1 MTADSTT
8 LQAESM
14 QLSAAERELY
24 RRPNRGRLII
34 DLCLPWVQA
43 ILGAAIFIANPGV
56 IAWLVAVVL
65 IAGAQH
71 GLSLISHEAVH
82 RLLWPESKRI
92 NDFVA
97 TYFFAAPAVLP
108 FNVYRQRHLI
118 HHRLVSKE
126 GDTKNYYLR
135 DLSGMGLFKEIL
147 RSVSGIDYFLQ
158 AFSALDAGKGEEYED
173 FEENLSRDKRS
184 LVIVHLVLFG
194 VFTAFDPLYY
204 YIPTYY
210 VLLWLGPMLTVSLLF
225 GKLRSIVEH
234 QPPRSGYDSSSE
246 TEYFKNTP
254 GPMLRSVRATWLERL
269 FLSKINF
276 HFHGEHHLWP
286 WISYQHLPTVNAK
299 LWQGRE
305 LGELREIN
313 GYVVVC
319 DKSYG
324 AVICRLML
332 GR

>member
-1 MTADSTT
+1 M
-8 LQAESM
+8 ESESI
-14 QLSAAERELY
+14 QFSAQEREQY
-24 RRPNRGRLII
+24 RRPNTARLIF

-43 ILGAAIFIANPGV
+43 IVGAAIFIANPGV
-56 IAWLVAVVL
+56 LTWLVAVLL

-82 RLLWPESKRI
+82 RLVWPANKRI

-97 TYFFAAPAVLP
+97 TYFFAAPAILP
-108 FNVYRQRHLI
+108 FNIYRQRHLI

-135 DLSGMGLFKEIL
+135 DLSGIRLFKEIL
-147 RSVSGIDYFLQ
+147 KSVTGVDYFVQ
-158 AFSALDAGKGEEYED
+158 AFSALDAGKGEEYD
-173 FEENLSRDKRS
+173 NFEENLNRDKRS
-184 LVIVHLVLFG
+184 LIIVHLFLLG
-194 VFTAFDPLYY
+194 AFTAFDPLHY

-210 VLLWLGPMLTVSLLF
+210 VLLWLGPMITVSLLF

-234 QPPRSGYDSSSE
+234 QPPPSGYDSSIE
-246 TEYFKNTP
+246 TDFFRNTA
-254 GPMLRSVRATWLERL
+254 GPMLRSVRATWIERL
-269 FLSKINF
+269 FFSKINF
-276 HFHGEHHLWP
+276 HYHGEHHLWP
-286 WISYQHLPTVNAK
+286 WISYQHLPKVNAK

-313 GYVVVC
+313 GNVVVC
-319 DKSYG
+319 ERSYI
-324 AVICRLML
+324 AVIFRLMR